1 MGTDIRDAFF
11 DEISNEARQDPNIV
25 IVTNDMDVFSLRKF
39 KDDFPERFIDV
50 GVAEQNLINVASG
63 LASTGKKVIV
73 FGILSFL
80 TTRCYE
86 QIKLNICG
94 MNLPVIIVGI
104 GPGLSFSFDGPTHH
118 STTDIGSMRL
128 IPEMQILNPS
138 EAKTA
143 KESARISLDFS
154 RPTLVRLDKG
164 AFEQPFED
172 SKIDNGIVE
181 HIPDSQ
187 NIIIYTGAIGKFVK
201 HVHVVL
207 QQNGDSW
214 GVIELFQ
221 ISPLPH
227 SLLEI
232 LSNAKRVVVVEENS
246 IIGGLFNVLAE
257 VIVIRNQ
264 SIKVSQI
271 GLRDKQI
278 FNYGERDW
286 LSQISGLIALET
298 DATSKP
304 GLNG

>member
-118 STTDIGSMRL
+118 STTDIGSLRL
-128 IPEMQILNPS
+128 IPELRILNPS
-138 EAKTA
+138 EARTA

-164 AFEQPFED
+164 PFEQPFED
-172 SKIDNGIVE
+172 SKIDNGVVE
-181 HIPDSQ
+181 HISRTE
-187 NIIIYTGAIGKFVK
+187 NLIIYTGATGKFVRDA
-201 HVHVVL
+201 HETF
-207 QQNGDSW
+207 QQNGETW
-214 GVIELFQ
+214 GLIELFQ
-221 ISPLPH
+221 LSPIPNLMF
-227 SLLEI
+227 EI
-232 LSNAKRVVVVEENS
+232 LNGAKRVHVIEENS
-246 IIGGLFNVLAE
+246 ETGGLFSILAE
-257 VIVIRNQ
+257 AAAIRKKFI
-264 SIKVSQI
+264 SFSLTS
-271 GLRDKQI
+271 LRNNQI
-278 FNYGERDW
+278 FEYGEREW
-286 LSQISGLIALET
+286 LSSHFRFNSSDFKDTL
-298 DATSKP
+298 
-304 GLNG
+304 

>member
-1 MGTDIRDAFF
+1 LGTDIRDAFF

-172 SKIDNGIVE
+172 SKIDDGIVE
-181 HIPDSQ
+181 HIHRTE
-187 NIIIYTGAIGKFVK
+187 NLIIYTGATGKFVRDA
-201 HVHVVL
+201 HETL

-214 GVIELFQ
+214 GLIELFQ
-221 ISPLPH
+221 LSPIPNLMF
-227 SLLEI
+227 EI
-232 LSNAKRVVVVEENS
+232 LNAAKRVIVVEENS
-246 IIGGLFNVLAE
+246 ETGGLFSILAE
-257 VIVIRNQ
+257 AAAIRKKFISFSLISLSNNQ
-264 SIKVSQI
+264 V
-271 GLRDKQI
+271 
-278 FNYGERDW
+278 FEYGEREW
-286 LSQISGLIALET
+286 LSSHFRYNSSDFIDTL
-298 DATSKP
+298 
-304 GLNG
+304 